1 MELARR
7 VPSCLLRASLTL
19 PPAQG
24 LLHCHGAVPLHGHM
38 PTGAKHLSLCRSALF
53 GVASTLRKLGQYAEA
68 LDKYER
74 LCQLSSKL
82 NIVGSKP
89 NW

>member
-1 MELARR
+1 MPIGAAR
-7 VPSCLLRASLTL
+7 
-19 PPAQG
+19 
-24 LLHCHGAVPLHGHM
+24 
-38 PTGAKHLSLCRSALF
+38 LSLRRSALF

-68 LDKYER
+68 LQKFER

-82 NIVGSKP
+82 NIIGSKP